1 MFLWLLS
8 GQKTNVCSLGKVVID
23 LTKATH
29 IIHHNEDPVH
39 DANQPMRPFTVKA
52 RQSGRSLLHYIG
64 LPSSYDSWVNDQEY
78 DMASARPLDTTPT
91 RQWPYHLKASW
102 VKDSYTYNEWMDH
115 GDYSYSMDGDNNN
128 NNNLKRYIEEDAT
141 DDTNGTPPKKVKPIE
156 NPTSL
161 QQQQQQQHSHH
172 QLGDHTLLATST
184 TSSNQDQQ
192 TSIPQSDQTSVP
204 ATSSYIEHDIIQYRS
219 IQGHDITIPSYAAWF
234 ELGKVNDIERN
245 SLPEFFSSKSKWK
258 TPTIYKDYR
267 DFMVNSYRINPMDY
281 LTITACRR
289 NLMGDVCAIIRVH
302 SFLEQWGLIN
312 YQVDPSIRPPS
323 SLNAPAEVDQLQ
335 AVTIKSTLPSTTNA
349 ITNQLVDMD
358 VDSKT
363 KVLADDIN
371 DNPAAASVDQDD
383 SDSELKAIKHDSDGD
398 TKMDNNNGNS
408 GQCDHDDLKCA
419 TCETQSME
427 PYYQH
432 SKQLDVKLCGACYF
446 DGKYSMNLRPSEFIK
461 RKRTS
466 TAPST
471 LPSPSLLSPKLSH
484 SSNTSTSSPPSP
496 SSDHRNESWTDEEN
510 TLLEEG
516 MKKYYNDWSKIADH
530 IKTRTRDQC
539 LLHYLQLPMEDPYVD
554 TEVSKLG
561 LLQFDQS
568 SNSAENSIMSTV
580 AFMASTVKPHVAA
593 AAAGHAPRDN
603 DAEDDDDKK
612 QPDEDS
618 KDLLEKQQVEEEL
631 RGLLYQLIRNK
642 LGQFQDQ
649 SKQYEEKEVLL
660 GDERRLLEKERHN
673 LNQDQLS
680 FEKLVSSVRQEIAKQ
695 QGGQLQHQQQRH
707 DAAHAL
713 GYRGLDGGK
722 PGNYPAMMNGNNPHQ
737 LSTMGMTPAQVQQQM
752 AAHPTNGPPPMFMNA
767 QQQQNYIRFQQQ
779 QQQIQLQ
786 LQMQMQQDQQQQR
799 QHGPRPNH
807 PQNYN
812 MMSL

>member
-1 MFLWLLS
+1 M
-8 GQKTNVCSLGKVVID
+8 ID

-78 DMASARPLDTTPT
+78 DMASARSLDTTHNQ
-91 RQWPYHLKASW
+91 QWPYHLKSSW

-115 GDYSYSMDGDNNN
+115 GDYSYSMDDNNNN
-128 NNNLKRYIEEDAT
+128 NNNLKRYIEEDVT
-141 DDTNGTPPKKVKPIE
+141 DDTNGTPPKKAKPIE
-156 NPTSL
+156 SPPSL
-161 QQQQQQQHSHH
+161 QQQQQHSHH
-172 QLGDHTLLATST
+172 HLDDHSLLATTT
-184 TSSNQDQQ
+184 TSSDGDHQ
-192 TSIPQSDQTSVP
+192 TSIPQSDQASAPTAP
-204 ATSSYIEHDIIQYRS
+204 SYVEHDIIQYRS
-219 IQGHDITIPSYAAWF
+219 IQGHEIIIPSYAAWF

-267 DFMVNSYRINPMDY
+267 DFMVNSYRINPVDY

-312 YQVDPSIRPPS
+312 YQVDPSVRPPS
-323 SLNAPAEVDQLQ
+323 SFNAPAEADQLQ
-335 AVTIKSTLPSTTNA
+335 VVTIKSTFPSMTTTL
-349 ITNQLVDMD
+349 TNRLDGMD
-358 VDSKT
+358 LDSKT
-363 KVLADDIN
+363 KVSASNN
-371 DNPAAASVDQDD
+371 DTAPASVNQDD
-383 SDSELKAIKHDSDGD
+383 SDKELKGIKQDTDGD
-398 TKMDNNNGNS
+398 TKMDNNSDNR
-408 GQCDHDDLKCA
+408 GQCEQNDMKCA
-419 TCETQSME
+419 TCGTQSME

-432 SKQLDVKLCGACYF
+432 SKQLDVKLCGACYY
-446 DGKYSMNLRPSEFIK
+446 DGKYSMDLQPSEFIK

-466 TAPST
+466 TAQST
-471 LPSPSLLSPKLSH
+471 LPSPSLSSPKLSH

-496 SSDHRNESWTDEEN
+496 SSDHKNEPWTDEEN
-510 TLLEEG
+510 TLLQEG
-516 MKKYYNDWSKIADH
+516 MKQYYNDWSKIADH

-539 LLHYLQLPMEDPYVD
+539 ILHYLQLPMEDPYVD

-561 LLQFDQS
+561 LLQFDRS
-568 SNSAENSIMSTV
+568 SSSTENSIMSAV
-580 AFMASTVKPHVAA
+580 AFMASTVKPNVAA
-593 AAAGHAPRDN
+593 AAAGHASRDSGDDN
-603 DAEDDDDKK
+603 DDDKK
-612 QPDEDS
+612 QQDDDI
-618 KDLLEKQQVEEEL
+618 KDILEKQQVEEEL

-660 GDERRLLEKERHN
+660 GDERRLLEKERHH

-680 FEKLVSSVRQEIAKQ
+680 FEKLVSSVRQEIVKQ
-695 QGGQLQHQQQRH
+695 QGGQHQHQQQRH
-707 DAAHAL
+707 DAAALSL